1 MRRKS
6 KFFLPARYL
15 LLIMSGVCI
24 IIMLLSFTLNISG
37 GPLNAAAGYV
47 FVPMQEGINKVG
59 TWISDKAANLKNLS
73 DVMAENED
81 LQNQVDEL
89 TTELNTIKLEQYELD
104 NLRELYNLDQKYP
117 SYEKVA
123 ANVIGKNSGNWFNTF
138 TIDKGSN
145 DGIEVDMNVMAG
157 SGLVGI
163 VTDVGPNY
171 AKVTSII
178 NDTSKV
184 SGMVTT
190 TSDNLIVS
198 GSLQKMNED
207 MVIEFNNLN
216 DKDNEVSI
224 NDPVVTSAVSYNYQ
238 QGILIGYISSIET
251 DSNNL
256 TKSGTITPAVDFEH
270 IEEVLVILNKK
281 QTVENS
287 IREDDMRR
295 KITVFL
301 IIAVCYLLQS
311 TVFQALSFASISP
324 NLMIVVVSAFGFM
337 RGKKEGLWIGFFTG
351 LLLDIFTG
359 SILGFYALLYMYVG
373 YFNGFFRKMFY
384 PEDIKLPMLLIAV
397 SDFSCSL
404 IIYFLLFLFRGKFD
418 ILYYLLNIMI
428 PELVYTMVVTIFLY
442 FIILKIN
449 QKLETIEKRS
459 AVKFV

>member
-1 MRRKS
+1 MKIKQQNSIPS
-6 KFFLPARYL
+6 KYIFL
-15 LLIMSGVCI
+15 IFVVICGVL
-24 IIMLLSFTLNISG
+24 MGAELFTDSG
-37 GPLNAAAGYV
+37 GPLRWIGNYTI
-47 FVPMQEGINKVG
+47 VPMQKGISYVG
-59 TWISDKAANLKNLS
+59 TWMSDLS
-73 DVMAENED
+73 DNFQTLDEVKKENEE
-81 LQNQVDEL
+81 LQTRVDEL
-89 TTELNTIKLEQYELD
+89 TIDNTRLRQEQYELER
-104 NLRELYNLDQKYP
+104 LKELYKLDQNYAD
-117 SYEKVA
+117 YEKVA
-123 ANVIGKNSGNWFNTF
+123 AHVIANNGTNWFSSF

-145 DGIEVDMNVMAG
+145 DGIKEDMNVLAG

-281 QTVENS
+281 QTVEN
-287 IREDDMRR
+287 
-295 KITVFL
+295 
-301 IIAVCYLLQS
+301 
-311 TVFQALSFASISP
+311 
-324 NLMIVVVSAFGFM
+324 
-337 RGKKEGLWIGFFTG
+337 
-351 LLLDIFTG
+351 
-359 SILGFYALLYMYVG
+359 
-373 YFNGFFRKMFY
+373 
-384 PEDIKLPMLLIAV
+384 
-397 SDFSCSL
+397 
-404 IIYFLLFLFRGKFD
+404 
-418 ILYYLLNIMI
+418 
-428 PELVYTMVVTIFLY
+428 
-442 FIILKIN
+442 
-449 QKLETIEKRS
+449 
-459 AVKFV
+459 